1 MPLCS
6 SVISQSD
13 GASTVVPQTLCLA
26 GATASGKTA
35 VAQLLAERLG
45 AAILSADA
53 MLVYQGMDIGTAK
66 PTVAERG
73 QVPYYGLDVVTP
85 GEPFSAAAWLEE
97 AHRAQAVSPRLIA
110 VGGTGLYFSALLRG
124 LDPTPPA
131 NPALRASL
139 EALPAEELRARLAAH
154 GQTVADTENPRR
166 LVRALEILGQ
176 GGTLPAG
183 WGERARPRLVA
194 LTWPR
199 EVLHRRIA
207 ERVDAMYAAGLLGE
221 AEALRRRWPAWSR
234 TAAQAIGYAEAFAVL
249 DGTLTKAA
257 ARERT
262 VVRTRQL
269 ARRQETYLRH
279 QFDVD
284 WVQAAPDDAVETLAG
299 RVAEKWGVPWAK

>member
-1 MPLCS
+1 MSLCS
-6 SVISQSD
+6 SVISHSD
-13 GASTVVPQTLCLA
+13 APLCLA

-35 VAQLLAERLG
+35 VGQVLAERLG

-66 PTVAERG
+66 PTVDERG
-73 QVPYYGLDVVTP
+73 QVPYYGLDLVTP
-85 GEPFSAAAWLEE
+85 GEPFSAAAWLDE
-97 AHRAQAVSPRLIA
+97 AHRAQAESPRLIA

-131 NPALRASL
+131 NPELRARL
-139 EALPAEELRARLAAH
+139 EALSAEELRARLAAH
-154 GQTVADTENPRR
+154 GQTVADTANPRR
-166 LVRALEILGQ
+166 LVRALEILEQ

-183 WGERARPRLVA
+183 WGERERPRLVA

-199 EVLHRRIA
+199 ETLHRRIA
-207 ERVDAMYAAGLLGE
+207 ERVDAMYAAGLLDE

-249 DGTLTKAA
+249 DGTLTEAA
-257 ARERT
+257 ARERS

-279 QFDVD
+279 QFDVV
-284 WVQAAPDDAVETLAG
+284 WVQAAPGDDVETLAG
-299 RVAEKWGVPWAK
+299 RVAEKWGVPWAR

>member
-13 GASTVVPQTLCLA
+13 GASTVVPQTYCLA

-97 AHRAQAVSPRLIA
+97 AHRAQAASPRLIA

-139 EALPAEELRARLAAH
+139 EALSAEELRARLAAH

-166 LVRALEILGQ
+166 LVRALEILEQ

-183 WGERARPRLVA
+183 WGGRARPRLVA

-207 ERVDAMYAAGLLGE
+207 ERVDAMYAAGLLEE

-249 DGTLTKAA
+249 DGTLTEAA

-284 WVQAAPDDAVETLAG
+284 WVQAAPGDAVETLAG